1 MTSMLLTLLLLAGQV
16 AAASAGQLPAQ
27 TVPRPADPSK
37 AVPRQTDPAAAEEYV
52 VGPQDVL
59 TLTIFNDDTL
69 SRPALIVDNEGTI
82 DVPYINRVKVAG
94 MTTRQIEEEL
104 RRLLGVRTD
113 AQGRLRG
120 FLKNPNISV
129 TVKVFRSQRVYVTGA
144 VRIPGFVELQ
154 GDPTLTRALSEAGYP
169 TVESGSYV
177 LITHPTE
184 GQSPTS
190 AAPVGVRPEDQIR
203 VSREE
208 IDTGRA
214 SRIRLRAGD
223 FIFVPTADKFFIT
236 GEVKSTGQY
245 VLNGELNVLQA
256 LAMAGGVTDRANK
269 GNIKIER
276 VVDGRKVEI
285 KARESTLVEAGDTIK
300 VAKRFW

>member
-1 MTSMLLTLLLLAGQV
+1 MTSILLTLLLLGGQV
-16 AAASAGQLPAQ
+16 PAAQA
-27 TVPRPADPSK
+27 VPPPADPPV
-37 AVPRQTDPAAAEEYV
+37 ADEYV

-82 DVPYINRVKVAG
+82 DLPYINRVRVAG
-94 MTTRQIEEEL
+94 LTTRQIEEEL
-104 RRLLGVRTD
+104 RRLFGVRTD
-113 AQGRLRG
+113 EQGRLRG

-129 TVKVFRSQRVYVTGA
+129 TVKDFRSQRVYVTGA
-144 VRIPGFVELQ
+144 VRLPGFVELQ

-169 TVESGSYV
+169 TTESGSYV
-177 LITHPTE
+177 VITHSVE
-184 GQSPTS
+184 GQPATG
-190 AAPVGVRPEDQIR
+190 AAPVTMDPNEQIR
-203 VSREE
+203 VARED
-208 IDTGRA
+208 IDNGRA

-285 KARESTLVEAGDTIK
+285 KAREATLVQAGDTIK

>member
-1 MTSMLLTLLLLAGQV
+1 MTSIVLTLLLLAGQT
-16 AAASAGQLPAQ
+16 PAVQ
-27 TVPRPADPSK
+27 TVP
-37 AVPRQTDPAAAEEYV
+37 PAADAVVVDEYV
-52 VGPQDVL
+52 VGPLDVL
-59 TLTIFNDDTL
+59 TLTVFNDDTL
-69 SRPALIVDNEGTI
+69 SRPALIVDKEGTI
-82 DVPYINRVKVAG
+82 DVPYISRVKVTG

-113 AQGRLRG
+113 EKGRVRG

-129 TVKVFRSQRVYVTGA
+129 TVKEFRSQRVYVTGA

-177 LITHPTE
+177 LITHPLE
-184 GQSPTS
+184 GQAPTN
-190 AAPVGVRPEDQIR
+190 APPADIRPEDQIR
-203 VSREE
+203 VARED
-208 IDTGRA
+208 IDNGRA

-256 LAMAGGVTDRANK
+256 LAMAGGVTDRANR

-276 VVDGRKVEI
+276 VVNGKKVEI
-285 KARESTLVEAGDTIK
+285 KAKESTLVQAGDTIK